1 MRHTRGVSLIEMI
14 ISMAIFAVVGFMTVM
29 IVTGALGYNA
39 RQQATVAAQGK
50 LRRVVEVVGQEFR
63 SSVFGGISNQ
73 PYNSNAGQVSFY
85 LLDQGAGYTLV
96 PDVNFNTASSFKILS
111 ENEPN
116 LSEIILVDPGDANA
130 TPKRLPS
137 AKIFPVT
144 SVVNSGVDTWTINH
158 PGCSNGLAHNY
169 YLQAFGVRSV
179 GFKLDN
185 ANKILV
191 LNENGQDYPMAF
203 DITKFELAYV
213 YTKPDGS
220 QERKTTP
227 YIDPITNL
235 PAKVY
240 KQPVT
245 NDRHTLSELQFT
257 LSTVEKGKGDVV
269 RTYTGQIPLL
279 ISSNENSG
287 ASSSNTFA
295 FEGVTVCN

>member
-14 ISMAIFAVVGFMTVM
+14 ISMAIFSVVGFLTFM

-50 LRRVVEVVGQEFR
+50 LRRVVEVVSQEFR

-73 PYNSNAGQVSFY
+73 PYVSNAGQVSFY
-85 LLDQGAGYTLV
+85 LLDQGAGYTLN
-96 PDVNFNTASSFKILS
+96 PEVNFSTAGSFKILS

-116 LSEIILVDPGDANA
+116 LSEIILVDSGDKNA
-130 TPKRLPS
+130 IPLRLPS

-144 SVVNSGVDTWTINH
+144 NVASSGIDTWTITH
-158 PGCSNGLAHNY
+158 AGCSNGIDYNP

-185 ANKILV
+185 ATKV
-191 LNENGQDYPMAF
+191 LGLSENGQDYPMAF
-203 DITKFELAYV
+203 DITQFKLEYV
-213 YTKPDGS
+213 YTELDGS
-220 QERKTTP
+220 QEKRSMP
-227 YIDPITNL
+227 YLDDITNL
-235 PAKVY
+235 PVKIY
-240 KQPVT
+240 KNLLT
-245 NDRHTLSELQFT
+245 NKKYTLSELQFT

-279 ISSNENSG
+279 ISSNDGGGVSANV
-287 ASSSNTFA
+287 FD
-295 FEGVTVCN
+295 FEGVKPCN